1 MGKVEEVDTD
11 RAGDCMGQ
19 VIRLRV
25 SMKITQP
32 LKKILFIESEDGKK
46 IPVAVEYEKLP
57 NFCYCCG
64 CIGHSYKE
72 CGKDEGQ
79 PKNDLA
85 HGPRLKAVSWAE
97 KTRQYRAKDR
107 WNTRANKG
115 EETKTQ
121 DEAKKFPTSVQHV
134 QRQQYELQASSQ
146 KLIEPK
152 QK

>member
-57 NFCYCCG
+57 DFCYCCG

-97 KTRQYRAKDR
+97 KTRQYRPKD
-107 WNTRANKG
+107 NGIQEQTRERKRKLKMKLKN
-115 EETKTQ
+115 
-121 DEAKKFPTSVQHV
+121 SQHQCNMFRGSNMNYKHQV
-134 QRQQYELQASSQ
+134 RN
-146 KLIEPK
+146 
-152 QK
+152 

>member
-57 NFCYCCG
+57 DFCYCCG
-64 CIGHSYKE
+64 CIGHSYTE

-107 WNTRANKG
+107 WNTRVYNKNGKGFG
-115 EETKTQ
+115 E
-121 DEAKKFPTSVQHV
+121 
-134 QRQQYELQASSQ
+134 
-146 KLIEPK
+146 
-152 QK
+152 